1 MGLFYY
7 VILSTMSSLSVC
19 FVLIF
24 LGLVGGSFVNAWV
37 WRLHEQLDDDGNPKK
52 LLIKRVVSAEIFQ
65 VIYTMKLK

>member
-1 MGLFYY
+1 MCEIIK
-7 VILSTMSSLSVC
+7 IL
-19 FVLIF
+19 IIGF
-24 LGLVGGSFVNAWV
+24 LGLVMGSFVNAWV